1 MRRRRFLGAI
11 SILSLVSPFI
21 LEAQQSQRI
30 FRVGW
35 LQLDQTPEAS
45 NSALLVVALR
55 QALNARGY
63 VEGVNMAFDN
73 RSLIGN
79 RELASEAVA
88 DLVRRQTDVLVVRT
102 ALEAAIAKGVT
113 TTIPIVFAA
122 ISDPV
127 GFKLVD
133 SLARPGGNITGVS
146 YVGIEVNVKRLELL
160 KQAVPSAS
168 RIAVLGDSRHPL
180 LQRSLAELRPAAQSL
195 KIELQLFEVKSP
207 SELDDAFAA
216 MTRAG
221 ASALL
226 ALQSPIFGP
235 HRQRVAT
242 LALHHRLASI
252 FELAAV
258 TEAGAL
264 MSYGLNNTE
273 VFSRVAYYVDR
284 ILKGVKPADLP
295 VEQTTKF
302 ELVINLK
309 TAKALGLTIPPS
321 LLLRADQV
329 ID

>member
-1 MRRRRFLGAI
+1 MGRRAKPAKVKAKAKR
-11 SILSLVSPFI
+11 P
-21 LEAQQSQRI
+21 
-30 FRVGW
+30 
-35 LQLDQTPEAS
+35 
-45 NSALLVVALR
+45 
-55 QALNARGY
+55 
-63 VEGVNMAFDN
+63 
-73 RSLIGN
+73 
-79 RELASEAVA
+79 
-88 DLVRRQTDVLVVRT
+88 LVRK
-102 ALEAAIAKGVT
+102 AA
-113 TTIPIVFAA
+113 
-122 ISDPV
+122 V

-195 KIELQLFEVKSP
+195 KVELQLFEVKSP
-207 SELDDAFAA
+207 NELDDAFSA

-235 HRQRVAT
+235 HRQRVAA
-242 LALHHRLASI
+242 LALRHRLASI
-252 FELAAV
+252 FELGAV
-258 TEAGAL
+258 AEAGAL

-284 ILKGVKPADLP
+284 ILRGVKPADLP
-295 VEQTTKF
+295 VEQTTN

-309 TAKALGLTIPPS
+309 TAKALGITIPPS

-329 ID
+329 IE